1 MTESANGPIG
11 GGDEGEASRLADATA
26 PLARVTLTPRERQ
39 FLVLLTAGY
48 TNEEIGAL
56 LHLGTQT
63 VKNRVSVL
71 IDKLGAKNRVQLAVY
86 AVKNGLSE

>member
-1 MTESANGPIG
+1 M
-11 GGDEGEASRLADATA
+11 
-26 PLARVTLTPRERQ
+26 
-39 FLVLLTAGY
+39 LLTAGY

>member
-39 FLVLLTAGY
+39 FLCC
-48 TNEEIGAL
+48 
-56 LHLGTQT
+56 
-63 VKNRVSVL
+63 
-71 IDKLGAKNRVQLAVY
+71 
-86 AVKNGLSE
+86 